1 MDFTYS
7 DEQQA
12 IADLA
17 DRILGEQCPPETL
30 RTLERSDEH
39 LAADAWTALAK
50 ADLLGLALPAAS
62 GGSDLGITDA
72 ALVAQK
78 VGRHVALVPYWTST
92 AAALTVARWGSD
104 AQKERWLPGAAAGTD
119 PLAVALW
126 QPADLGSPQRPAVVA
141 TAEADGSWQLDGTK
155 GPVPWSAH
163 ATALVVP
170 VWLVDGS
177 GDGTAGAAGT
187 EDGRLAVLVV
197 DTAAPG
203 LTAIDETIV
212 TGEPVQSLTFDAVS
226 VDADRLLG
234 DPTDRHQG
242 AEIAAWLQQH
252 TDALL
257 VATALGVAEGALA
270 LTAQHVKERE
280 QFGSPIGTFQAVG
293 HRCADAYIDT
303 EAIRLTSLQALWQL
317 DAGLDA
323 GDALAI
329 AAFWVAEGGQRVVHA
344 AQHLH
349 GGIGMDTDYPIH
361 RYFRWAKV
369 LEALVGGT
377 HNALAHIGA
386 SLASGDVIDI

>member
-1 MDFTYS
+1 VDFTYS

-39 LAADAWTALAK
+39 FAVDAWAALAR
-50 ADLLGLALPAAS
+50 ADLLGLAFPAAF
-62 GGSDLGITDA
+62 GGSDLGIVDA

-119 PLAVALW
+119 PLAAALW
-126 QPADLGSPQRPAVVA
+126 QPATLGSPERPAVVA
-141 TAEADGSWQLDGTK
+141 TARADGSWQLDGTK
-155 GPVPWSAH
+155 GPVPWAAH

-170 VWLVDGS
+170 VWLVDGVA
-177 GDGTAGAAGT
+177 GDGHGTDAT
-187 EDGRLAVLVV
+187 EDGRVAVFVV
-197 DTAAPG
+197 DATAPG
-203 LTAIDETIV
+203 LTRVDEVVV
-212 TGEPVQSLTFDAVS
+212 TGEPVQTLTFDAVD
-226 VDADRLLG
+226 VDADRLLEPAA
-234 DPTDRHQG
+234 DQG
-242 AEIAAWLQQH
+242 GEVARWLQQH

-257 VATALGVAEGALA
+257 VATALGVSEGALA

-280 QFGSPIGTFQAVG
+280 QFGTPIGTFQAVG

-303 EAIRLTSLQALWQL
+303 EAIRLTGLQALWQL
-317 DAGLDA
+317 DAGVDA

-386 SLASGDVIDI
+386 SLAAGDVIDI

>member
-17 DRILGEQCPPETL
+17 DRILADRCPPEIL

-39 LAADAWTALAK
+39 FAADAWSALAK
-50 ADLLGLALPAAS
+50 ADLLGLAAPAAF
-62 GGSDLGITDA
+62 GGSDLGIVDA

-92 AAALTVARWGSD
+92 AAALTVARWGTD

-126 QPADLGSPQRPAVVA
+126 QPAELGSPDRPAVVA
-141 TAEADGSWQLDGTK
+141 TARADGGWQLDGTK
-155 GPVPWSAH
+155 SPVPW
-163 ATALVVP
+163 ATDAAAVVVP
-170 VWLVDGS
+170 AWLVDEGN
-177 GDGTAGAAGT
+177 GGGGTG
-187 EDGRLAVLVV
+187 DGRLAVFVV
-197 DTAAPG
+197 DAAAPG
-203 LTAIDETIV
+203 LTRTDELIV
-212 TGEPVQSLTFDAVS
+212 SGEPTQTLTFDAVA
-226 VDADRLLG
+226 VDADALLG
-234 DPTDRHQG
+234 DG
-242 AEIAAWLQQH
+242 EAAAWLDQR
-252 TDALL
+252 TRALL

-270 LTAQHVKERE
+270 LTAKHVKERE

-377 HNALAHIGA
+377 HNALAQIGA
-386 SLASGDVIDI
+386 SLAAGDMIDI

>member
-1 MDFTYS
+1 VDFTYS

-17 DRILGEQCPPETL
+17 DRILGERCPPETL
-30 RTLERSDEH
+30 RALERSDEH
-39 LAADAWTALAK
+39 FAADAWTALAR
-50 ADLLGLALPAAS
+50 ADLLGLAFPAAF
-62 GGSDLGITDA
+62 GGSDLGIVDA

-119 PLAVALW
+119 PLAAALW
-126 QPADLGSPQRPAVVA
+126 QPATLGSPERPAVVA
-141 TAEADGSWQLDGTK
+141 TARADGSWQLDGTK
-155 GPVPWSAH
+155 GPVPWAAH

-170 VWLVDGS
+170 VWLVDGVT
-177 GDGTAGAAGT
+177 GDGDSTDAI
-187 EDGRLAVLVV
+187 EDGRVAVFVV
-197 DTAAPG
+197 DATAPG
-203 LTAIDETIV
+203 LTRVDEVVV
-212 TGEPVQSLTFDAVS
+212 TGEPVQTLTFTAVN
-226 VDADRLLG
+226 VDADRLLEPAA
-234 DPTDRHQG
+234 DQG
-242 AEIAAWLQQH
+242 GEVARWLQQH

-280 QFGSPIGTFQAVG
+280 QFGTPIGTFQAVG

-303 EAIRLTSLQALWQL
+303 EAIRLTGLQALWQL
-317 DAGLDA
+317 DAGVDA

-386 SLASGDVIDI
+386 SLAAGDVIDI

>member
-12 IADLA
+12 IAELA

-39 LAADAWTALAK
+39 FAADAWAALAK
-50 ADLLGLALPAAS
+50 ADLLGLALPEAS
-62 GGSDLGITDA
+62 GGSGLGIVDA

-92 AAALTVARWGSD
+92 AAALTLARWGTG
-104 AQKERWLPGAAAGTD
+104 AQKERWLPGATAGTD

-126 QPADLGSPQRPAVVA
+126 QPAELGSPERPAVVA
-141 TAEADGSWQLDGTK
+141 TARPGGGWRLDGTK
-155 GPVPWSAH
+155 SPVPWAAH
-163 ATALVVP
+163 ATAVLVP
-170 VWLVDGS
+170 AWL
-177 GDGTAGAAGT
+177 GDGAGAAGD
-187 EDGRLAVLVV
+187 EGRLGVFVVETTTPGLQATDELVV
-197 DTAAPG
+197 N
-203 LTAIDETIV
+203 
-212 TGEPVQSLTFDAVS
+212 GEPMQTLTFDAVE
-226 VDADRLLG
+226 VGEDQLLG
-234 DPTDRHQG
+234 TPGQG
-242 AEIAAWLQQH
+242 DEIATWLGQR

-257 VATALGVAEGALA
+257 VATALGVSEGALA

-280 QFGSPIGTFQAVG
+280 QFGTPIGTFQAVG

-317 DAGLDA
+317 DADLDA
-323 GDALAI
+323 ADALAI

-369 LEALVGGT
+369 LEALGGGT

-386 SLASGDVIDI
+386 SLAAGDAIDI